1 MKNTKFGR
9 IFGLFLHYLYS
20 MKRNP
25 ARIIE
30 MLVWPGFEIVLFGL
44 LAASEVHRVSES
56 ARTALILL
64 TGVAYW
70 NCTARIIQESVA
82 QFTDDALS
90 KNMQN
95 LLISPVT
102 ITEMVTGSVMASF
115 VKLLLSLTV
124 IGVVLAIII
133 PTFFAAFGPHIILW
147 MILLSL
153 VGIVFSLFA
162 ISAIFLLG
170 ERVSFIGWL
179 ISTIL
184 QIFSLVF
191 YDRSALPGLL
201 RPISYLV
208 PSSYVFE
215 DIHAYH
221 PNLPLFTG
229 GFIPAMALLIG
240 YAAIGMICMRFCYTQ
255 ARRTGTFIKL

>member
-1 MKNTKFGR
+1 MKIDAFGR
-9 IFGLFLHYLYS
+9 VFGLFLHYLYS

-25 ARIIE
+25 ARLIE
-30 MLVWPGFEIVLFGL
+30 MVVWPGFEIVLFGF
-44 LAASEVHRVSES
+44 LAASEMNGSPET
-56 ARTALILL
+56 ARTTLFLL
-64 TGVAYW
+64 AGVAYW
-70 NCTARIIQESVA
+70 NCTARLIQESVS

-95 LLISPVT
+95 LLIAPIT
-102 ITEMVTGSVMASF
+102 ITEMVIGSIMAS
-115 VKLLLSLTV
+115 VTKLLLSLAV
-124 IGVVLAIII
+124 ICGVLSVVFPA
-133 PTFFAAFGPHIILW
+133 FFSAFGSYAVLW
-147 MILLSL
+147 AVQLSL

-162 ISAIFLLG
+162 ISAVLLLG

-201 RPISYLV
+201 RSISYII

-215 DIHAYH
+215 DIRSYHAG
-221 PNLPLFTG
+221 LPLITG
-229 GFIPAMALLIG
+229 GFFLTLILLAGYVIIG
-240 YAAIGMICMRFCYTQ
+240 TACIRLCYRQ